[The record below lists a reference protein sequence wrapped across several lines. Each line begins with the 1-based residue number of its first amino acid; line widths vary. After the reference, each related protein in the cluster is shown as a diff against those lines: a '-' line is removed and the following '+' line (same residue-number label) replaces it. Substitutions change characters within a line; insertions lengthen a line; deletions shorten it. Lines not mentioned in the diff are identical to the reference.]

1 MSKQSSLALPEFDVN
16 KSLPLR
22 IVTKAVS
29 VTFLILLVVAFIGG
43 IIIFTV
49 DMDATI
55 SSDGLLEASN
65 VSRLHSPESGIIN
78 KVFVASGDTVE
89 ADQKIAELDST
100 DLKERLIQLESELS
114 LTQNNYSKSKENVLY
129 SKRER
134 DIALTKANAQLLRAK
149 ASFRDRILDFFP
161 DADPDSVLDN
171 YKPGTHINLDYAMAE
186 VHSAEAEIKNQE
198 LQIEMLSLKEYEL
211 RELEISIDKLRK
223 EMRIVQSKLDNLVI
237 KSPIKGIILTEGIDR
252 LVGNY
257 FNKGEL
263 LIEIS
268 DITKWNVTLFVNEAD
283 VHNIDIGDRVKIEVN
298 ALKSEKDFDLL
309 SGLVTSV
316 SAEQINDQDDIYRAY
331 AGRYR
336 VSAKIEGMRNGY
348 LTEDLFKHGY
358 TVKANII
365 TKSGKIVE
373 LLLDYLR
380 ENL

>member
-1 MSKQSSLALPEFDVN
+1 MSKQSGLALPEFDVK

-29 VTFLILLVVAFIGG
+29 VTFLILLVVVFIGA

-65 VSRLHSPESGIIN
+65 ISRLHSPESGVIN
-78 KVFVASGDTVE
+78 KVFVTSGDTVE
-89 ADQKIAELDST
+89 TDQKIAELDST
-100 DLKERLIQLESELS
+100 DLKEKLIQLESELR
-114 LTQNNYSKSKENVLY
+114 LTRNNYSKSEENVLF

-134 DIALTKANAQLLRAK
+134 DIALTKAKAQLLRAK

-161 DADPDSVLDN
+161 DSDPDSVLDN

-223 EMRIVQSKLDNLVI
+223 EMRIVQSKLDNLII

-309 SGLVTSV
+309 SGIVTSV
-316 SAEQINDQDDIYRAY
+316 SAEQINDQDDIYRNY
-331 AGRYR
+331 SGLYR
-336 VSAKIEGMRNGY
+336 VSAKIEGVRNGY